1 MDHSIINHG
10 VQAGRKRVIFTEC
23 QARRDFEG
31 DIYGVQARRDFE
43 GSSRNQFVRKNL
55 HIYPCDPEMEAPG
68 PSGFRAPIFQIDC
81 SSASPDTA
89 VLTAVSL
96 LVLRLCA
103 TSTAIRL
110 RENAD
115 NDLGIL
121 SE

>member
-31 DIYGVQARRDFE
+31 
-43 GSSRNQFVRKNL
+43 SSRNQFVGKNL

-68 PSGFRAPIFQIDC
+68 PSGFRAPIFQIEC

-89 VLTAVSL
+89 VLTAMSL
-96 LVLRLCA
+96 LVLCLCA
-103 TSTAIRL
+103 TSTARRL